1 MPTKEWV
8 RNRDDETGPGPASKR
23 EQPEQQGNPARGKE
37 NEHKTLQP
45 HRGRQSAETWKGNRT
60 DVGDAR
66 KNAR

>member
-1 MPTKEWV
+1 MATEAWAKD
-8 RNRDDETGPGPASKR
+8 RDDETSPGPELNR
-23 EQPEQQGNPARGKE
+23 ERPKQEGNAARGKE

-45 HRGRQSAETWKGNRT
+45 HRGRQKAATWKSNRI